1 MLQVGEEKYT
11 PELSRKYYDKIITYQ
26 DDRRNSQNFY
36 RRLFYMAK
44 KENKYSEYGIA
55 TQAIHTGTDYDAE
68 TGAVR
73 RPLHMANSYKLPDDL
88 SKVNYSS
95 TDLLMYSRNGNAN
108 QHWLEEKIAALHEAD
123 DAIVLASGVGALH
136 ALFWTLL
143 KTGDRVVYP
152 KVSYMAVYRM
162 FHELFNNKFGV
173 ETVMV
178 DMTDLEEVKAAITPG
193 TRLVHIETPDN
204 PTNGVTDIEAIVKI
218 AHENGALVS
227 VDNTFASP
235 LNQKPLEY
243 GADFVVEALTKFI
256 NGHGDAQ
263 GGAIISND
271 LETMDR
277 IRYEAQVNVGAVI
290 SPFNA
295 WQIFRGSVTFPLRM
309 QRINDS
315 SQKIAEWLEQREN
328 VTFVSYPGLPSNPG
342 HELAKR
348 QMKNGYGGVISFGI
362 NADDKAVERFCAA
375 LKVVTFAVSL
385 GHDESLIFPQP
396 SYDERINL
404 YPEKFR
410 KGFIRFSVGL
420 EEPEDIISDL
430 DQAFRSIGL

>member
-1 MLQVGEEKYT
+1 
-11 PELSRKYYDKIITYQ
+11 
-26 DDRRNSQNFY
+26 
-36 RRLFYMAK
+36 MAE
-44 KENKYSEYGIA
+44 KENKFEAYGLA
-55 TQAIHTGTDYDAE
+55 TQAVHTGTDYDAE

-88 SKVNYSS
+88 SQVNYSS
-95 TDLLMYSRNGNAN
+95 TDLLMYARNGNAN
-108 QHWLEEKIAALHEAD
+108 QHWLEEKIAALYGAK

-152 KVSYMAVYRM
+152 NVSYMAVYRM
-162 FHELFNNKFGV
+162 FHELFNRKFGV

-178 DMTDLEEVKAAITPG
+178 DMTDPDAVKQAITPG

-204 PTNGVTDIEAIVKI
+204 PTVGVTDIAAVAEI
-218 AHENGALVS
+218 AHAAGALLS

-235 LNQKPLEY
+235 LNQRPLDL
-243 GADFVVEALTKFI
+243 GADFVVDALTKYV

-263 GGAIISND
+263 GGAIVSND
-271 LETMDR
+271 RETMDR

-309 QRINDS
+309 ERINAS
-315 SQKIAEWLEQREN
+315 TLRVARWLEQREN
-328 VTFVSYPGLPSNPG
+328 VTFVSYPGLERNPG
-342 HELAKR
+342 FAVAQK
-348 QMKNGYGGVISFGI
+348 QMQNGFGGVISFGLDT
-362 NADDKAVERFCAA
+362 DDKTVERFCAA

-396 SYDERINL
+396 SYDERIQL
-404 YPEKFR
+404 YPEQFR
-410 KGFIRFSVGL
+410 RGFLRFSVGL
-420 EEPEDIISDL
+420 EDVEDIISDL
-430 DQAFRSIGL
+430 DQALQSVGL

>member
-1 MLQVGEEKYT
+1 MTKKQDKFGG
-11 PELSRKYYDKIITYQ
+11 YDITT
-26 DDRRNSQNFY
+26 R
-36 RRLFYMAK
+36 
-44 KENKYSEYGIA
+44 
-55 TQAIHTGTDYDAE
+55 AIHTGTDYDQE

-73 RPLHMANSYKLPDDL
+73 RPLHMANSFRLPDDL
-88 SKVNYSS
+88 SNVNYSS
-95 TDLLMYSRNGNAN
+95 TDLLMYARNGNPN
-108 QHWLEEKIAALHEAD
+108 QHWLEEKIASLHGAD

-143 KTGDRVVYP
+143 KTGDHVVYP
-152 KVSYMAVYRM
+152 QVSYMAVYRM
-162 FHELFNNKFGV
+162 FHELFNRKFGV
-173 ETVMV
+173 LTDMV
-178 DMTDLEEVKAAITPG
+178 DMTNLDAVRQAVKSG

-204 PTNGVTDIEAIVKI
+204 PTCGVTDIAAIAEI
-218 AHENGALVS
+218 AHQNGALLS

-235 LNQKPLEY
+235 LNQNPLDL
-243 GADFVVEALTKFI
+243 GADFVVESLTKFI

-263 GGAIISND
+263 GGAILSNN
-271 LETMDR
+271 LEAMDR

-309 QRINDS
+309 DRINKS
-315 SQKIAEWLEQREN
+315 SLAIAQWLEQREN
-328 VTFVSYPGLPSNPG
+328 VTFVSYPGLESNPG
-342 HELAKR
+342 YEIARK
-348 QMKNGYGGVISFGI
+348 QMKKGFGGVISFGV
-362 NADDKAVERFCAA
+362 NADNKQVERFCAA

-410 KGFIRFSVGL
+410 RGFIRFSVGL
-420 EEPEDIISDL
+420 EDPDDIIFDL
-430 DQAFRSIGL
+430 DQALKSVGL

>member
-1 MLQVGEEKYT
+1 
-11 PELSRKYYDKIITYQ
+11 
-26 DDRRNSQNFY
+26 
-36 RRLFYMAK
+36 MAK
-44 KENKYSEYGIA
+44 KENRFKDYDIT

-95 TDLLMYSRNGNAN
+95 TDLLMYARNGNAN
-108 QHWLEEKIAALHEAD
+108 QHWLEEKVAALYGAD
-123 DAIVLASGVGALH
+123 DAIVLASGVAALH

-152 KVSYMAVYRM
+152 KVSYMAVYRL
-162 FHELFNNKFGV
+162 FHELFNIKFGV

-178 DMTDLEEVKAAITPG
+178 DMTDLDAVRMAITPG

-204 PTNGVTDIEAIVKI
+204 PTVGVTDIEAVAKI
-218 AHENGALVS
+218 AHKNGAIVS

-235 LNQKPLEY
+235 YNQLPLEL
-243 GADFVVEALTKFI
+243 GADFVVDALTKFI

-271 LETMDR
+271 LAAMDR
-277 IRYEAQVNVGAVI
+277 IRYEAQVNVGSVI

-295 WQIFRGSVTFPLRM
+295 WQIFRGVVTFPLRM

-315 SQKIAEWLEQREN
+315 SLRIAHWLEQRKN
-328 VTFVSYPGLPSNPG
+328 VTFVSYPGLPSNRG
-342 HELAKR
+342 HFTAKK
-348 QMKNGYGGVISFGI
+348 QMKNGYGGVISFGL
-362 NADDKAVERFCAA
+362 NADDKTVERFCAK

-396 SYDERINL
+396 SYDERIDL
-404 YPEKFR
+404 YPKQFR
-410 KGFIRFSVGL
+410 EGFIRFSVGL
-420 EEPEDIISDL
+420 EEPEDIIEDL
-430 DQAFRSIGL
+430 DQALRAVGL

>member
-1 MLQVGEEKYT
+1 
-11 PELSRKYYDKIITYQ
+11 
-26 DDRRNSQNFY
+26 
-36 RRLFYMAK
+36 MAK
-44 KENKYSEYGIA
+44 KENPYKEYGVA
-55 TQAIHTGTDYDAE
+55 TQAIHTGTDYDE
-68 TGAVR
+68 GTGAVR

-88 SKVNYSS
+88 SQVNYSS
-95 TDLLMYSRNGNAN
+95 TDLLMYARNGNPN
-108 QHWLEEKIAALHEAD
+108 QHWLEEKIAALHNAD

-162 FHELFNNKFGV
+162 FHELFNRKFGV
-173 ETVMV
+173 ETIMV
-178 DMTDLEEVKAAITPG
+178 DMTNLDAVKAAITPG

-204 PTNGVTDIEAIVKI
+204 PTNGVSNIAEIVKI
-218 AHENGALVS
+218 AHANGALVS

-235 LNQKPLEY
+235 YNQKPLEY

-263 GGAIISND
+263 GGAIISNN
-271 LETMDR
+271 LEAMDR
-277 IRYEAQVNVGAVI
+277 IRYEAQVNVGSVI

-328 VTFVSYPGLPSNPG
+328 VTFVSYPGLPSNSG
-342 HELAKR
+342 HELAKK
-348 QMKNGYGGVISFGI
+348 QMQNGYGGVISFGI
-362 NADDKAVERFCAA
+362 NADDKTVERFCAA

-404 YPEKFR
+404 YPEQFR
-410 KGFIRFSVGL
+410 RGFIRFSVGL
-420 EEPEDIISDL
+420 EEPEDIIFDL
-430 DQAFRSIGL
+430 NQALESIGL

>member
-1 MLQVGEEKYT
+1 M
-11 PELSRKYYDKIITYQ
+11 S
-26 DDRRNSQNFY
+26 
-36 RRLFYMAK
+36 K
-44 KENKYSEYGIA
+44 KENKFRDYDIS
-55 TQAIHTGTDYDAE
+55 TQAIHTGTDYDE
-68 TGAVR
+68 GTGAVR

-88 SKVNYSS
+88 SQVNYSS
-95 TDLLMYSRNGNAN
+95 TDLLIYSRNGSAN
-108 QHWLEEKIAALHEAD
+108 QHWLEEKIAALYHAD

-143 KTGDRVVYP
+143 ETGDRVLYP
-152 KVSYMAVYRM
+152 NVSYMAVYRM
-162 FHELFNNKFGV
+162 FHELFNKKFGV

-178 DMTDLEEVKAAITPG
+178 DMTDLDAVKKAITPG
-193 TRLVHIETPDN
+193 TKLVHIETPDN
-204 PTNGVTDIEAIVKI
+204 PTVGVTDIAAIAKI
-218 AHENGALVS
+218 AHENGAVLS

-235 LNQKPLEY
+235 LNQLPLEL
-243 GADFVVEALTKFI
+243 GADFVVDALTKFI

-309 QRINDS
+309 ERINHS
-315 SQKIAEWLEQREN
+315 AQTIAEWLKQREN
-328 VTFVSYPGLPSNPG
+328 VTFVSYPGLPSHPEY
-342 HELAKR
+342 ELAKR
-348 QMKNGYGGVISFGI
+348 QMKNGFGGVISFGV
-362 NADDKAVERFCAA
+362 NADDKTVERFCAK

-396 SYDERINL
+396 SYDERIHL
-404 YPEKFR
+404 YPKRFR
-410 KGFIRFSVGL
+410 NGFIRFSVGL
-420 EEPEDIISDL
+420 ESPEDLIQDL
-430 DQAFRSIGL
+430 DQAFQAVGL

>member
-1 MLQVGEEKYT
+1 
-11 PELSRKYYDKIITYQ
+11 
-26 DDRRNSQNFY
+26 
-36 RRLFYMAK
+36 MAE
-44 KENKYSEYGIA
+44 KENRFSGLGFA
-55 TQAIHTGTDYDAE
+55 TQAVHVGTDYDAE

-95 TDLLMYSRNGNAN
+95 TDLLFYARNGNAN
-108 QHWLEEKIAALHEAD
+108 QHWLEEKVAALYGAK

-162 FHELFNNKFGV
+162 FHELFNRKFGV
-173 ETVMV
+173 ETIIV
-178 DMTDLEEVKAAITPG
+178 DMTDLDAVKRAITPG

-204 PTNGVTDIEAIVKI
+204 PTVGVTDIAAVAKI
-218 AHENGALVS
+218 AHQAGALFS
-227 VDNTFASP
+227 VDSTFASP
-235 LNQKPLEY
+235 LNQHPLEL
-243 GADFVVEALTKFI
+243 GADFVVDALTKYL

-263 GGAIISND
+263 GGAILSND

-295 WQIFRGSVTFPLRM
+295 WQIFRGTVTFPLRM
-309 QRINDS
+309 QRVNES
-315 SQKIAEWLEQREN
+315 SLKIAQWLERQPC
-328 VTFVSYPGLPSNPG
+328 VTFVSYPGLPSNSG
-342 HELAKR
+342 YEVAQK
-348 QMKNGYGGVISFGI
+348 QMRSGYGGVISFGLA
-362 NADDKAVERFCAA
+362 ADDKTVERFCAA
-375 LKVVTFAVSL
+375 LKVITFAVSL

-396 SYDERINL
+396 SYDERIDL

-410 KGFIRFSVGL
+410 RGFLRFSVGL
-420 EEPEDIISDL
+420 EDVEDIIADL
-430 DQAFRSIGL
+430 KQAMEAVGLST

>member
-1 MLQVGEEKYT
+1 
-11 PELSRKYYDKIITYQ
+11 
-26 DDRRNSQNFY
+26 
-36 RRLFYMAK
+36 MAK
-44 KENKYSEYGIA
+44 KENKFKGYDIT
-55 TQAIHTGTDYDAE
+55 TQAIHTGTDYDME

-95 TDLLMYSRNGNAN
+95 TDLLMYARNGNPN
-108 QHWLEEKIAALHEAD
+108 QHWLEEKVAALHEAD

-143 KTGDRVVYP
+143 KTGDRVIYP

-162 FHELFNNKFGV
+162 FHELFNRKFGV

-178 DMTDLEEVKAAITPG
+178 DMTDLDEVKKAVTPG
-193 TRLVHIETPDN
+193 TRLVHVETPDN
-204 PTNGVTDIEAIVKI
+204 PTNGVSDIAAIAEI
-218 AHENGALVS
+218 AHENGALLS

-235 LNQKPLEY
+235 INQRPLAL
-243 GADFVVEALTKFI
+243 GADFVIEALTKFI

-295 WQIFRGSVTFPLRM
+295 WQIFRGSVTYPLRM
-309 QRINDS
+309 ERINDS
-315 SQKIAEWLEQREN
+315 SLKIAKWLEGRQN
-328 VTFVSYPGLPSNPG
+328 VTFVSYPGLESNPG
-342 HELAKR
+342 YEVARR
-348 QMKNGYGGVISFGI
+348 QMNGGYGGVISFGLDT
-362 NADDKAVERFCAA
+362 DDKTVERFCAK

-396 SYDERINL
+396 SYDERIDL
-404 YPEKFR
+404 YPKKFR
-410 KGFIRFSVGL
+410 KGFVRFSVGL
-420 EEPEDIISDL
+420 EAPEDIIGDL
-430 DQAFRSIGL
+430 DQALKAVGL

>member
-1 MLQVGEEKYT
+1 MKDE
-11 PELSRKYYDKIITYQ
+11 DM
-26 DDRRNSQNFY
+26 N
-36 RRLFYMAK
+36 MAK
-44 KENKYSEYGIA
+44 KENKYKGYDIT
-55 TQAIHTGTDYDAE
+55 TQAIHTGTEYDME

-73 RPLHMANSYKLPDDL
+73 RPLHMANSFKLPNDL
-88 SKVNYSS
+88 SQVNYSS
-95 TDLLMYSRNGNAN
+95 TDLLMYARNGNPN
-108 QHWLEEKIAALHEAD
+108 QHWLEEKIAALHDAD
-123 DAIVLASGVGALH
+123 DAIVLASGVAALH

-152 KVSYMAVYRM
+152 NVSYMAVYRM
-162 FHELFNNKFGV
+162 FHELFNRKFKV

-178 DMTDLEEVKAAITPG
+178 DMTDLEAVKKAITPG
-193 TRLVHIETPDN
+193 TKLVHIETPDN
-204 PTNGVTDIEAIVKI
+204 PTNGITDIAAIAEI
-218 AHENGALVS
+218 AHKNGAVLS

-235 LNQKPLEY
+235 FNQKPLEL
-243 GADFVVEALTKFI
+243 GADFVVEAITKYI

-277 IRYEAQVNVGAVI
+277 IRYEAQVNVGSVI

-309 QRINDS
+309 ERINKS
-315 SQKIAEWLEQREN
+315 AQRIAEWLEEREN
-328 VTFVSYPGLPSNPG
+328 VTFVSYPGLPSHPDHG
-342 HELAKR
+342 TAVK
-348 QMKNGYGGVISFGI
+348 QMKNGYGGVISFGL
-362 NADDKAVERFCAA
+362 NTDDKTVERFCAA

-396 SYDERINL
+396 SYDERIHL
-404 YPEKFR
+404 YPERFQ

-420 EEPEDIISDL
+420 EDSDDIIRDL
-430 DQAFRSIGL
+430 DQALKEIGL

>member
-1 MLQVGEEKYT
+1 
-11 PELSRKYYDKIITYQ
+11 
-26 DDRRNSQNFY
+26 
-36 RRLFYMAK
+36 MAK
-44 KENKYSEYGIA
+44 KENSFKDYDIT

-95 TDLLMYSRNGNAN
+95 TDLLMYARNGNAN
-108 QHWLEEKIAALHEAD
+108 QHWLEEKIAALYGAD
-123 DAIVLASGVGALH
+123 DAIVLASGVAALH

-162 FHELFNNKFGV
+162 FHELFNIKFGV

-178 DMTDLEEVKAAITPG
+178 DMTDLDAVKKAITPG

-204 PTNGVTDIEAIVKI
+204 PTVGVTDIEEVAKI
-218 AHENGALVS
+218 AHENGAILS

-235 LNQKPLEY
+235 YNQLPLEL
-243 GADFVVEALTKFI
+243 GADFVVDALTKFI

-271 LETMDR
+271 LAAMDR
-277 IRYEAQVNVGAVI
+277 IRYEAQVNVGSVI

-295 WQIFRGSVTFPLRM
+295 WQIFRGAVTFPLRM
-309 QRINDS
+309 QRINES
-315 SQKIAEWLEQREN
+315 SLRIAHWLEQREN
-328 VTFVSYPGLPSNPG
+328 VTFVSYPGLPGNRG
-342 HELAKR
+342 YDTAIK
-348 QMKNGYGGVISFGI
+348 QMKNGYGGVISFGL
-362 NADDKAVERFCAA
+362 NADDRIVERFCAK
-375 LKVVTFAVSL
+375 LRVVTFAVSL

-404 YPEKFR
+404 YPKQFQE
-410 KGFIRFSVGL
+410 GFLRFSVGL
-420 EEPEDIISDL
+420 EEPGDIIEDL
-430 DQAFRSIGL
+430 DQALRGVGL

>member
-1 MLQVGEEKYT
+1 
-11 PELSRKYYDKIITYQ
+11 
-26 DDRRNSQNFY
+26 
-36 RRLFYMAK
+36 MAK
-44 KENKYSEYGIA
+44 KENPYKEYGVA
-55 TQAIHTGTDYDAE
+55 TQAIHTGTDYDE
-68 TGAVR
+68 GTGAVR

-88 SKVNYSS
+88 SQVNYSS
-95 TDLLMYSRNGNAN
+95 TDLLMYARNGNPN
-108 QHWLEEKIAALHEAD
+108 QHWLEEKIAALHNAD

-162 FHELFNNKFGV
+162 FHELFNRKFGV
-173 ETVMV
+173 ETIMV
-178 DMTDLEEVKAAITPG
+178 NMTNLDAVKAAITPG

-204 PTNGVTDIEAIVKI
+204 PTNGVSNIAEIVKI
-218 AHENGALVS
+218 AHANGALVS

-235 LNQKPLEY
+235 YNQKPLEY

-263 GGAIISND
+263 GGAIISNN
-271 LETMDR
+271 LEAMDR
-277 IRYEAQVNVGAVI
+277 IRYEAQVNVGSVI

-328 VTFVSYPGLPSNPG
+328 VTFVSYPGLPSNSG
-342 HELAKR
+342 HELAKK
-348 QMKNGYGGVISFGI
+348 QMQNGYGGVISFGI
-362 NADDKAVERFCAA
+362 NADDKTVERFCAA

-410 KGFIRFSVGL
+410 RGFIRFSVGL
-420 EEPEDIISDL
+420 EEPEDIIFDL
-430 DQAFRSIGL
+430 NQALESIGL

>member
-1 MLQVGEEKYT
+1 
-11 PELSRKYYDKIITYQ
+11 
-26 DDRRNSQNFY
+26 
-36 RRLFYMAK
+36 MAK
-44 KENKYSEYGIA
+44 KDNPYKGLGIN
-55 TQAIHTGTDYDAE
+55 TQAIHTGTGYDAE

-88 SKVNYSS
+88 SQVNYSS
-95 TDLLMYSRNGNAN
+95 TDILMYARNGNAN
-108 QHWLEEKIAALHEAD
+108 QHWLEEKIAALHDAD

-152 KVSYMAVYRM
+152 NVSYMAVYRM
-162 FHELFNNKFGV
+162 FHELFNRKFGV

-178 DMTDLEEVKAAITPG
+178 DMTDTEAVKAAITPG

-235 LNQKPLEY
+235 FNQKPLEY
-243 GADFVVEALTKFI
+243 GADFVVESLTKYI

-290 SPFNA
+290 SSFNA

-309 QRINDS
+309 QKINES
-315 SQKIAEWLEQREN
+315 SMKIAQWLELRDN
-328 VTFVSYPGLPSNPG
+328 VTFVSYPGLSSNSG
-342 HELAKR
+342 YAIAKR
-348 QMKNGYGGVISFGI
+348 QMKNGFGGVISFGI
-362 NADDKAVERFCAA
+362 NADDKEVERFCSA
-375 LKVVTFAVSL
+375 LQIITFAVSL

-396 SYDERINL
+396 SYDERIDL

-420 EEPEDIISDL
+420 EDVEDIIADL
-430 DQAFRSIGL
+430 DQALKTIGL

>member
-1 MLQVGEEKYT
+1 MSLVLFMTENLCTFVEKSNIT
-11 PELSRKYYDKIITYQ
+11 LMTRKQDKFRGFDITT
-26 DDRRNSQNFY
+26 R
-36 RRLFYMAK
+36 
-44 KENKYSEYGIA
+44 
-55 TQAIHTGTDYDAE
+55 AIHTGTDYDQE

-73 RPLHMANSYKLPDDL
+73 RPLHMANSFRLPDDL
-88 SKVNYSS
+88 SNVNYSS
-95 TDLLMYSRNGNAN
+95 TDLLMYARNGNPN
-108 QHWLEEKIAALHEAD
+108 QHWLEEKIASLHGAD

-143 KTGDRVVYP
+143 NTGDHVVYP
-152 KVSYMAVYRM
+152 QVSYMAVYRM
-162 FHELFNNKFGV
+162 FHELFNRKFGV
-173 ETVMV
+173 LTDMV
-178 DMTDLEEVKAAITPG
+178 DMTNLDAVKQAVKSG

-204 PTNGVTDIEAIVKI
+204 PTCGVTDIAAIAEI
-218 AHENGALVS
+218 AHQNGALLS

-235 LNQKPLEY
+235 LNQNPLDL
-243 GADFVVEALTKFI
+243 GADFVVESLTKFI

-263 GGAIISND
+263 GGAILSND
-271 LETMDR
+271 LGAMDR

-309 QRINDS
+309 DRINKS
-315 SQKIAEWLEQREN
+315 SLAIAQWLEQREN
-328 VTFVSYPGLPSNPG
+328 VTFVSYPGLKSNPG
-342 HELAKR
+342 YEIARK
-348 QMKNGYGGVISFGI
+348 QMKKGFGGVISFGV
-362 NADDKAVERFCAA
+362 NADDKRVERFCAA

-410 KGFIRFSVGL
+410 RGFIRFSVGL
-420 EEPEDIISDL
+420 EDPDDIILDL
-430 DQAFRSIGL
+430 DQALKSVGI

>member
-1 MLQVGEEKYT
+1 
-11 PELSRKYYDKIITYQ
+11 
-26 DDRRNSQNFY
+26 
-36 RRLFYMAK
+36 
-44 KENKYSEYGIA
+44 
-55 TQAIHTGTDYDAE
+55 
-68 TGAVR
+68 
-73 RPLHMANSYKLPDDL
+73 
-88 SKVNYSS
+88 
-95 TDLLMYSRNGNAN
+95 
-108 QHWLEEKIAALHEAD
+108 
-123 DAIVLASGVGALH
+123 
-136 ALFWTLL
+136 
-143 KTGDRVVYP
+143 
-152 KVSYMAVYRM
+152 
-162 FHELFNNKFGV
+162 
-173 ETVMV
+173 MV
-178 DMTDLEEVKAAITPG
+178 DMTDLDAVQKAITPG

-204 PTNGVTDIEAIVKI
+204 PTNGVTDIEAIAKI
-218 AHENGALVS
+218 AHENGAVVS

-235 LNQKPLEY
+235 FNQKPLGH

-277 IRYEAQVNVGAVI
+277 IRYEAQVNVGSVI

-309 QRINDS
+309 KQINES

-348 QMKNGYGGVISFGI
+348 QMRNGYGGVISFGI
-362 NADDKAVERFCAA
+362 KADDKAVERFCAA

-410 KGFIRFSVGL
+410 RGFIRFSVGL
-420 EEPEDIISDL
+420 EEPEDIIADL
-430 DQAFRSIGL
+430 DQALRRIGL

>member
-1 MLQVGEEKYT
+1 
-11 PELSRKYYDKIITYQ
+11 
-26 DDRRNSQNFY
+26 
-36 RRLFYMAK
+36 MAK
-44 KENKYSEYGIA
+44 KENKFEGYGFS
-55 TQAIHTGTDYDAE
+55 TQAVHTGTDYDAE

-95 TDLLMYSRNGNAN
+95 TDLLFYARNGNAN
-108 QHWLEEKIAALHEAD
+108 QHWLEEKIAALYSAE

-152 KVSYMAVYRM
+152 NVSYMAVYRM
-162 FHELFNNKFGV
+162 FHELFNQKFGV

-178 DMTDLEEVKAAITPG
+178 DMTDLEAVKRAITPG

-204 PTNGVTDIEAIVKI
+204 PTVGVTDIAAIAEI
-218 AHENGALVS
+218 AHANGALLS

-235 LNQKPLEY
+235 LNQLPLEL
-243 GADFVVEALTKFI
+243 GADFVVDALTKYV

-263 GGAIISND
+263 GGAILSND

-309 QRINDS
+309 ERINQS
-315 SQKIAEWLEQREN
+315 SQRIAEWLEQQPC
-328 VTFVSYPGLPSNPG
+328 VTFVSFPGLKSNPG
-342 HELAKR
+342 YVTAQK
-348 QMKNGYGGVISFGI
+348 QMKNGYGGVISFGLD
-362 NADDKAVERFCAA
+362 ADDKTVERFCAA

-396 SYDERINL
+396 SYDERIHL
-404 YPEKFR
+404 YPEQFR
-410 KGFIRFSVGL
+410 EGFLRFSVGL
-420 EEPEDIISDL
+420 EDVDDIIADL
-430 DQAFRSIGL
+430 HQAMEKIGLTAIS

>member
-1 MLQVGEEKYT
+1 
-11 PELSRKYYDKIITYQ
+11 
-26 DDRRNSQNFY
+26 
-36 RRLFYMAK
+36 MAK
-44 KENKYSEYGIA
+44 KENKYKGYDIT
-55 TQAIHTGTDYDAE
+55 TQAIHTGTDYDQE

-88 SKVNYSS
+88 SQVNYSS
-95 TDLLMYSRNGNAN
+95 TDLLMYARNGNPN
-108 QHWLEEKIAALHEAD
+108 QHWLEEKIAALHDAD
-123 DAIVLASGVGALH
+123 DAIVLASGVAALH

-143 KTGDRVVYP
+143 ESGDRVVYP
-152 KVSYMAVYRM
+152 NVSYMAVYSM
-162 FHELFNNKFGV
+162 FHELFNRKFNV

-178 DMTDLEEVKAAITPG
+178 DMTDLEAVRKAITPG
-193 TRLVHIETPDN
+193 TKLVHIETPDN
-204 PTNGVTDIEAIVKI
+204 PTNGITDITAIAEI
-218 AHENGALVS
+218 AHQNGAVLS

-235 LNQKPLEY
+235 LNQRPLDL
-243 GADFVVEALTKFI
+243 GADFVVEAITKYI

-277 IRYEAQVNVGAVI
+277 IRYEAQVNVGSVI

-309 QRINDS
+309 ERINQS
-315 SQKIAEWLEQREN
+315 TQKIAEWLEKREN
-328 VTFVSYPGLPSNPG
+328 VTFVSYPGLLSHPG
-342 HELAKR
+342 HETAVK
-348 QMKNGYGGVISFGI
+348 QMKNGFGGVISFGL
-362 NADDKAVERFCAA
+362 NTDDKTVERFCAA

-404 YPEKFR
+404 YPERFR

-420 EEPEDIISDL
+420 EDSDDIIRDL
-430 DQAFRSIGL
+430 DQALKSVNL

>member
-1 MLQVGEEKYT
+1 
-11 PELSRKYYDKIITYQ
+11 
-26 DDRRNSQNFY
+26 
-36 RRLFYMAK
+36 MAK
-44 KENKYSEYGIA
+44 KENRFKDYDIT

-95 TDLLMYSRNGNAN
+95 TDLLMYARNGNAN
-108 QHWLEEKIAALHEAD
+108 QHWLEEKVAALYGAD
-123 DAIVLASGVGALH
+123 DAIVLASGVAALH

-162 FHELFNNKFGV
+162 FHELFNIKFGV

-178 DMTDLEEVKAAITPG
+178 DMTDLDAVRMAITPG

-204 PTNGVTDIEAIVKI
+204 PTVGVTDIEAVAKI
-218 AHENGALVS
+218 AHKNGAIVS

-235 LNQKPLEY
+235 YNQLPLEL
-243 GADFVVEALTKFI
+243 GADFVVDALTKFI

-271 LETMDR
+271 LAAMDR
-277 IRYEAQVNVGAVI
+277 IRYEAQVNVGSVI

-295 WQIFRGSVTFPLRM
+295 WQIFRGAVTFPLRM

-315 SQKIAEWLEQREN
+315 SLRIAHWLEQRKN
-328 VTFVSYPGLPSNPG
+328 VTFVSYPGLPSNRG
-342 HELAKR
+342 HFTAKK
-348 QMKNGYGGVISFGI
+348 QMKNGYGGVISFGL
-362 NADDKAVERFCAA
+362 NADDKTVERFCVK

-396 SYDERINL
+396 SYDERIDL
-404 YPEKFR
+404 YPKQFR
-410 KGFIRFSVGL
+410 EGFIRFSVGL
-420 EEPEDIISDL
+420 EEPEDIIEDL
-430 DQAFRSIGL
+430 DQALRAVGL

>member
-1 MLQVGEEKYT
+1 
-11 PELSRKYYDKIITYQ
+11 
-26 DDRRNSQNFY
+26 
-36 RRLFYMAK
+36 MAK
-44 KENKYSEYGIA
+44 KDNAFKGYDVT
-55 TQAIHTGTDYDAE
+55 TQAVHTGTDYDME

-88 SKVNYSS
+88 SQVNYSS
-95 TDLLMYSRNGNAN
+95 TDLLMYSRNGNPN
-108 QHWLEEKIAALHEAD
+108 QHWLEEKIAALHDAD

-143 KTGDRVVYP
+143 QSGDRVIYP
-152 KVSYMAVYRM
+152 NVSYMAVYRM
-162 FHELFNNKFGV
+162 FHELFNRKFGV

-178 DMTDLEEVKAAITPG
+178 DMTDLEAVKSAITSG

-204 PTNGVTDIEAIVKI
+204 PTVGVTDIAAIAEI
-218 AHENGALVS
+218 AHQNGALLS

-235 LNQKPLEY
+235 YNQKPLAL
-243 GADFVVEALTKFI
+243 GADFVVEALTKFV

-277 IRYEAQVNVGAVI
+277 IRYEAQVNVGSVI

-309 QRINDS
+309 QRINES

-342 HELAKR
+342 YELAKK
-348 QMKNGYGGVISFGI
+348 QMSNGYGGVISFGV
-362 NADDKAVERFCAA
+362 NADDKTVEHFCAA
-375 LKVVTFAVSL
+375 LKIVTFAVSL

-396 SYDERINL
+396 SYDERIML

-420 EEPEDIISDL
+420 EDPDDIIRDI
-430 DQAFRSIGL
+430 DQALGAVGL